1 MNLKCVVKILNRHII
16 HEIHIRLWKTSSPWK
31 RCLWLEWPSP
41 YYSQCLRLLYMS
53 GYGGIYITYIV
64 NLIFAILE
72 IRRWKTFLKSK
83 LLFFRYIKNDQNI
96 IMLNLC
102 SSLILSYI
110 IFLSAVERTENE
122 VHVHEYTKS
131 SMLNIS
137 IVNTTAYLTNTFNLL
152 TNWFN

>member
-1 MNLKCVVKILNRHII
+1 MKFILDCERQAVLENDVSGWSDPLHII
-16 HEIHIRLWKTSSPWK
+16 HNAYV
-31 RCLWLEWPSP
+31 
-41 YYSQCLRLLYMS
+41 YYICPDMEV
-53 GYGGIYITYIV
+53 YILHNYIV

>member
-1 MNLKCVVKILNRHII
+1 MKFILDCERQAVLENDVSGWSDPLHII
-16 HEIHIRLWKTSSPWK
+16 HNA
-31 RCLWLEWPSP
+31 
-41 YYSQCLRLLYMS
+41 YVYYMS